1 MKFTIKRNEF
11 LKAVTQTSKF
21 IPTTS
26 PNPILLD
33 LALVVNEEGLIL
45 YGGNG
50 EVFSEA
56 FIPFVLNDKEI
67 IRDYKEGSILINA
80 KILNEIV
87 KTVDG
92 DEITL
97 EIVEDGLAKLEN
109 DNNTKYSLTVT
120 RFEEYPDCSFEE
132 TGTKI
137 VIDAKK
143 FQEAVNQVSFAASQ
157 KNTRVQLK
165 AVNFENNGTNLVFIA
180 TDGSRLAK
188 KELPSDCQN
197 LFSINI
203 DAKTLSEAA
212 RTLENEKEIEIY
224 VSDKKILFKYANS
237 KIITNL
243 IGGDYPNVKNI
254 IPKTYYYYL
263 EVNANDFLSAINSV
277 AMLTLD
283 RENIVKVTMVEG
295 NVVVSSK
302 SQLSGSGEKI
312 LSLFRYTGERLEI
325 SFNYHYVVDAIKAL
339 GSQDVLISFVG
350 EMKPFTITDKNDTS
364 NVHLITPVR
373 TY

>member
-11 LKAVTQTSKF
+11 LRAVTQTSKF

-33 LALVVNEEGLIL
+33 LALVVKEEGLVL

-120 RFEEYPDCSFEE
+120 RFEEYPDCNFEE
-132 TGTKI
+132 SGTKI

-165 AVNFENNGTNLVFIA
+165 AVNFENNGTNLVFTA

>member
-33 LALVVNEEGLIL
+33 LALVVNEEGLVL

-120 RFEEYPDCSFEE
+120 RFEEYPDCNFEE

>member
-33 LALVVNEEGLIL
+33 LALVVNEEGLVL

-120 RFEEYPDCSFEE
+120 RFEEYPDCNFNE

-263 EVNANDFLSAINSV
+263 EVNANDFLNAINSV

>member
-120 RFEEYPDCSFEE
+120 RFEEYPDCNFEE

-212 RTLENEKEIEIY
+212 RTLENEQEIEIY

>member
-1 MKFTIKRNEF
+1 MKFNVKRNEF
-11 LKAVTQTSKF
+11 LKAVTVASKF
-21 IPTTS
+21 VPTSS
-26 PNPILLD
+26 PNPVLLD
-33 LALVVNEEGLIL
+33 LALVLNEQGLML

-50 EVFSEA
+50 DVYLETC
-56 FIPFVLNDKEI
+56 IPFVKDDKEV

-87 KTVDG
+87 KTIDG
-92 DEITL
+92 DEINF
-97 EIVEDGLAKLEN
+97 EIVEEGLAKLEN

-120 RFEEYPDCSFEE
+120 RFEEYPDCNFEE
-132 TGTKI
+132 NGTKI
-137 VIDAKK
+137 VLSAKT
-143 FQEAVNQVSFAASQ
+143 FQEAVNQVAFAASQ
-157 KNTRVQLK
+157 KNTRVALK
-165 AVNFENNGTNLVFIA
+165 AVNLENNGNNLIFTA

-188 KELPSDCQN
+188 KELPSDCTN

-203 DAKTLSEAA
+203 DAKTLLEAS
-212 RTLENEKEIEIY
+212 RTIENEKEIEIY
-224 VSDKKILFKYANS
+224 ATDKKVLFKYDNS

-243 IGGDYPNVKNI
+243 IGGDYPNVRNI
-254 IPKTYYYYL
+254 IPKTFYYFL
-263 EVNANDFLSAINSV
+263 EVNANDFLNAINSV

-312 LSLFRYTGERLEI
+312 LSLFRYSGERLEI
-325 SFNYHYVVDAIKAL
+325 SFNYHYVIDAIKAL
-339 GSQDVLISFVG
+339 GSQDVLISFIG
-350 EMKPFTITDKNDTS
+350 EMKPFTITDKNDPS
-364 NVHLITPVR
+364 NIHLITPVR

>member
-50 EVFSEA
+50 EVFSEC

-120 RFEEYPDCSFEE
+120 RFEEYPDCNFEE

-212 RTLENEKEIEIY
+212 RTLENEQEIEIY

>member
-92 DEITL
+92 GEITL

-120 RFEEYPDCSFEE
+120 RFEEYPDCNFEE

>member
-11 LKAVTQTSKF
+11 LRAVTQTSKF

-33 LALVVNEEGLIL
+33 LALVVIEEGLVL

-56 FIPFVLNDKEI
+56 FIPFVSNDKEI

-120 RFEEYPDCSFEE
+120 RFEEYPDCNFEE

-165 AVNFENNGTNLVFIA
+165 AVNFENNGTNLVFTA

-224 VSDKKILFKYANS
+224 VSDKKILFKYTNS

>member
-1 MKFTIKRNEF
+1 MKFNVKRSEF
-11 LKAVTQTSKF
+11 LKAVTVASKF
-21 IPTTS
+21 VPTSS
-26 PNPILLD
+26 PNPVLLD
-33 LALVVNEEGLIL
+33 LALVLNEQGLML

-50 EVFSEA
+50 DVYLETC
-56 FIPFVLNDKEI
+56 IPFVKDDKEV

-87 KTVDG
+87 KTIDG
-92 DEITL
+92 DEINF
-97 EIVEDGLAKLEN
+97 EIVEEGLAKLEN

-120 RFEEYPDCSFEE
+120 RFEEYPDCNFEE
-132 TGTKI
+132 SGTKI
-137 VIDAKK
+137 VLSAKT
-143 FQEAVNQVSFAASQ
+143 FQEAVNQVAFAASQ
-157 KNTRVQLK
+157 KNTRVALK
-165 AVNFENNGTNLVFIA
+165 AVNLENNGNSLIFTA

-188 KELPSDCQN
+188 KELPSDCAN

-203 DAKTLSEAA
+203 DAKTLLEAS
-212 RTLENEKEIEIY
+212 RTIENEKEIEIY
-224 VSDKKILFKYANS
+224 AADKKVLFKYDNS

-243 IGGDYPNVKNI
+243 IGGDYPNVRNI
-254 IPKTYYYYL
+254 IPKTFYYFL
-263 EVNANDFLSAINSV
+263 EVNANDFLNAINSV

-312 LSLFRYTGERLEI
+312 LSLFRYSGERLEI
-325 SFNYHYVVDAIKAL
+325 SFNYHYVIDAIKAL
-339 GSQDVLISFVG
+339 GSQDVLISFIG
-350 EMKPFTITDKNDTS
+350 EMKPFTITDKNDPS
-364 NVHLITPVR
+364 NIHLITPVR

>member
-120 RFEEYPDCSFEE
+120 RFEEYPDCNFEE

-263 EVNANDFLSAINSV
+263 EVNANDFLNAINSV

>member
-1 MKFTIKRNEF
+1 MKFNIKRNEF
-11 LKAVTQTSKF
+11 LKAVTTASRF
-21 IPTTS
+21 IPTSS

-33 LALVVNEEGLIL
+33 VALVLNEEGLIL

-50 EVFSEA
+50 DVYLEVVVP
-56 FIPFVLNDKEI
+56 FIIDGKEV

-87 KTVDG
+87 KTIDG
-92 DEITL
+92 EEINF
-97 EIVEDGLAKLEN
+97 EIVEEGLAKLEN
-109 DNNTKYSLTVT
+109 DSNTKYSLTVT
-120 RFEEYPDCSFEE
+120 RFEEYPDCNFEE
-132 TGTKI
+132 NGTRVVLDSKL
-137 VIDAKK
+137 
-143 FQEAVNQVSFAASQ
+143 FQQAVNQVAFAASQ
-157 KNTRVQLK
+157 KNTRQQLK
-165 AVNFENNGTNLVFIA
+165 AVNFENNGTNLILTA

-188 KELPSDCQN
+188 KELPSDCAN
-197 LFSINI
+197 MFSINI
-203 DAKTLSEAA
+203 DAKTLLEAA
-212 RTLENEKEIEIY
+212 RTIENEKEIEIY
-224 VSDKKILFKYANS
+224 ASDKKVLFKYTNT

-254 IPKTYYYYL
+254 VPKTYYYFL
-263 EVNANDFLSAINSV
+263 EVNANDFLNAINSV

-325 SFNYHYVVDAIKAL
+325 SFNYHFVVDAIKAL
-339 GSQDVLISFVG
+339 GSQDVLLSFVG
-350 EMKPFTITDKNDTS
+350 EMKPFTITDKNDPS
-364 NVHLITPVR
+364 NIHLITPVR

>member
-11 LKAVTQTSKF
+11 LRAVTQTSKF

-33 LALVVNEEGLIL
+33 LALVVNEEGLVL

-120 RFEEYPDCSFEE
+120 RFEEYPDCNFEE
-132 TGTKI
+132 SGTKI

-165 AVNFENNGTNLVFIA
+165 AVNFENNGTNLVFTA

>member
-11 LKAVTQTSKF
+11 LKAVTAASKF
-21 IPTTS
+21 IPSTS

-33 LALVVNEEGLIL
+33 LALVLNEQGLIV

-50 EVFSEA
+50 DVFLETIVPYVINDQEV
-56 FIPFVLNDKEI
+56 

-92 DEITL
+92 DEISL
-97 EIVEDGLAKLEN
+97 EIVEEGLAKLEN
-109 DNNTKYSLTVT
+109 DSNTKYSLTVT
-120 RFEEYPDCSFEE
+120 RYEEYPDCSFEE
-132 TGTKI
+132 SGIK
-137 VIDAKK
+137 VVMNSKA
-143 FQEAVNQVSFAASQ
+143 FQTAVNQVSFAASV
-157 KNTRVQLK
+157 KNTRAQLK
-165 AVNFENNGTNLVFIA
+165 AVNFESNGTDLIFTA

-188 KELPSDCQN
+188 KEIPSDCTSV
-197 LFSINI
+197 FSVNI
-203 DAKTLSEAA
+203 DAKTLAEAS
-212 RTLENEKEIEIY
+212 RTLGNEENIELY
-224 VSDKKILFKYANS
+224 VGDKKVLFKYSNS

-243 IGGDYPNVKNI
+243 IGGDYPNVRNI
-254 IPKTYYYYL
+254 IPKTFYYYL
-263 EVNANDFLSAINSV
+263 EVNANDFLNAINSV

-295 NVVVSSK
+295 NVTVSSK

-312 LSLFRYTGERLEI
+312 LSLFRYTGDRLEI

-339 GSQDVLISFVG
+339 GSQDVLFSFIG
-350 EMKPFTITDKNDTS
+350 EMKPFTITDKNDPS

>member
-120 RFEEYPDCSFEE
+120 RFEEYPDCNFEE

>member
-33 LALVVNEEGLIL
+33 LALVVNEEGLVL

-263 EVNANDFLSAINSV
+263 EVNANDFLNAINSV

>member
-1 MKFTIKRNEF
+1 MKFNIKRNEF
-11 LKAVTQTSKF
+11 LKAVTTASRF
-21 IPTTS
+21 IPTSS

-33 LALVVNEEGLIL
+33 VALVLNEEGLIL

-50 EVFSEA
+50 DVYLEVVVP
-56 FIPFVLNDKEI
+56 FIIDGKEV

-87 KTVDG
+87 KAIDG
-92 DEITL
+92 
-97 EIVEDGLAKLEN
+97 ED
-109 DNNTKYSLTVT
+109 TKYSLTVT
-120 RFEEYPDCSFEE
+120 RFEEYPDCNFEE
-132 TGTKI
+132 SGTK
-137 VIDAKK
+137 VVLDSKL
-143 FQEAVNQVSFAASQ
+143 FQQAVNQVAFAASQ
-157 KNTRVQLK
+157 KNTRQQLK
-165 AVNFENNGTNLVFIA
+165 AVNFENNGTNLILTA

-188 KELPSDCQN
+188 KELPSDCAN
-197 LFSINI
+197 MFSINI
-203 DAKTLSEAA
+203 DAKTLLEAA
-212 RTLENEKEIEIY
+212 RTIENEKEIEIY
-224 VSDKKILFKYANS
+224 ASDKKVLFKYANT

-254 IPKTYYYYL
+254 VPKTYYYFL
-263 EVNANDFLSAINSV
+263 EVNANDFLNAINSV

-325 SFNYHYVVDAIKAL
+325 SFNYHFVVDAIKAL
-339 GSQDVLISFVG
+339 GSQDVLLSFVG
-350 EMKPFTITDKNDTS
+350 EMKPFTITDKNDPS
-364 NVHLITPVR
+364 NIHLITPVR

>member
-120 RFEEYPDCSFEE
+120 RFEEYPDCNFEE

-212 RTLENEKEIEIY
+212 RTLESEKEIEIY

-283 RENIVKVTMVEG
+283 RENIVKVTMIEG

>member
-50 EVFSEA
+50 EVFSET
-56 FIPFVLNDKEI
+56 FIPFVLNDNEI

-120 RFEEYPDCSFEE
+120 RFEEYPDCNFEE

>member
-1 MKFTIKRNEF
+1 MKFSIKRNEF
-11 LKAVTQTSKF
+11 LKAVTTASRF
-21 IPTTS
+21 IPTSS

-33 LALVVNEEGLIL
+33 VALVLNEEGLIL

-50 EVFSEA
+50 DVYLEVVVP
-56 FIPFVLNDKEI
+56 FIVDGKEV

-87 KTVDG
+87 KAIDG
-92 DEITL
+92 EEINF
-97 EIVEDGLAKLEN
+97 EIVEEGLAKLEN
-109 DNNTKYSLTVT
+109 DSNTKYSLTVT
-120 RFEEYPDCSFEE
+120 RFEEYPDCNFEE
-132 TGTKI
+132 NGTRVVLDSKL
-137 VIDAKK
+137 
-143 FQEAVNQVSFAASQ
+143 FQQAVNQVAFAASQ
-157 KNTRVQLK
+157 KNTRQQLK
-165 AVNFENNGTNLVFIA
+165 AVNFENNGTNLIFTA

-188 KELPSDCQN
+188 KELPSDCAN
-197 LFSINI
+197 MFSINI
-203 DAKTLSEAA
+203 DAKTLLEAA
-212 RTLENEKEIEIY
+212 RTIENEKEIEIY
-224 VSDKKILFKYANS
+224 ASDKKVLFKYANT

-254 IPKTYYYYL
+254 VPKTYYYFL
-263 EVNANDFLSAINSV
+263 EVNANDFLNAINSV

-325 SFNYHYVVDAIKAL
+325 SFNYHFVVDAIKAL
-339 GSQDVLISFVG
+339 GSQDVLLSFIG
-350 EMKPFTITDKNDTS
+350 EMKPFTITDKNDPS
-364 NVHLITPVR
+364 NIHLITPVR

>member
-33 LALVVNEEGLIL
+33 LALVVNEGGLIL

-50 EVFSEA
+50 EVFSEC

-120 RFEEYPDCSFEE
+120 RFEEYPDCNFEE

-212 RTLENEKEIEIY
+212 RTLENEQEIEIY

>member
-50 EVFSEA
+50 EVFSET

-120 RFEEYPDCSFEE
+120 RFEEYPDCNFEE

>member
-120 RFEEYPDCSFEE
+120 RFEEYPDCNFEE
-132 TGTKI
+132 TGTII

>member
-11 LKAVTQTSKF
+11 LRAVTQTSKF

-33 LALVVNEEGLIL
+33 LALVVNEEGLVL

-56 FIPFVLNDKEI
+56 FIPFVSNDKEI

-120 RFEEYPDCSFEE
+120 RFEEYPDCNFEE

-165 AVNFENNGTNLVFIA
+165 AVNFENNGTNLVFTA

-197 LFSINI
+197 LFSVNI

>member
-1 MKFTIKRNEF
+1 MKFNIKRNEF
-11 LKAVTQTSKF
+11 LKAVTTASKF
-21 IPTTS
+21 IPTSS

-33 LALVVNEEGLIL
+33 VALVLNEEGLIL

-50 EVFSEA
+50 DVYLEVVVP
-56 FIPFVLNDKEI
+56 FIIDGKEV

-87 KTVDG
+87 KAIDG
-92 DEITL
+92 EEINF
-97 EIVEDGLAKLEN
+97 EIVEEGLAKLEN
-109 DNNTKYSLTVT
+109 DSNTKYSLTVT
-120 RFEEYPDCSFEE
+120 RFEEYPDCNFEE
-132 TGTKI
+132 NGTRVVLDSKL
-137 VIDAKK
+137 
-143 FQEAVNQVSFAASQ
+143 FQQAVNQVAFAASQ
-157 KNTRVQLK
+157 KNTRQQLK
-165 AVNFENNGTNLVFIA
+165 AVNFENNGTNLIFTA

-188 KELPSDCQN
+188 KELQSDCTN
-197 LFSINI
+197 MFSINI
-203 DAKTLSEAA
+203 DAKTLLEAA
-212 RTLENEKEIEIY
+212 RTIESEKEIEIY
-224 VSDKKILFKYANS
+224 ASDKKVLFKYANT

-254 IPKTYYYYL
+254 VPKTFYYFL
-263 EVNANDFLSAINSV
+263 EVNANDFLNAINSV

-295 NVVVSSK
+295 NVIVSSK

-325 SFNYHYVVDAIKAL
+325 SFNYHFVVDAIKAL
-339 GSQDVLISFVG
+339 GSQDVLLSFIG
-350 EMKPFTITDKNDTS
+350 EMKPFTITDKNDPS
-364 NVHLITPVR
+364 NIHLITPVR

>member
-11 LKAVTQTSKF
+11 LRAVTQTSKF

-33 LALVVNEEGLIL
+33 LALVVNEEGLVL

-56 FIPFVLNDKEI
+56 FIPFVSNDKEI

-120 RFEEYPDCSFEE
+120 RFEEYPDCNFEE

-165 AVNFENNGTNLVFIA
+165 AVNFENNGTNLVFTA